1 MTSTQSLKLLGLP
14 ASEEEKVQHN
24 IDAWV
29 RRRPWTRTDTAR
41 HLNDRSEP
49 LLAVIR
55 RAHPQIAPAHTRQA
69 GYWLKVNTPALF
81 DRAHKRLAAATNDAT
96 RATIL
101 PTDLIA

>member
-14 ASEEEKVQHN
+14 SGQLDQAQAN
-24 IDAWV
+24 IEAWA

-55 RAHPQIAPAHTRQA
+55 RAHPQIAAAHTRQA
-69 GYWLKVNTPALF
+69 GYWLKVHAPALF
-81 DRAHKRLAAATNDAT
+81 DRAHKRLAAATNDDV
-96 RATIL
+96 RANIL
-101 PTDLIA
+101 PTDLIT